1 MSRLTPDEAAVKQA
15 NRLKG
20 ATEEIRKGI
29 ERVTVSPTAKAATKI
44 AKMRTNLLA
53 KIDDGTVERRLKEV
67 TLDDW
72 KQKASTTGV
81 NRIAEGIDGAHNK
94 QVAFYSKL
102 FPAQDA
108 LIQQIDKMPD
118 TSLEDNINRM
128 TTFIRGMSKF
138 RK

>member
-1 MSRLTPDEAAVKQA
+1 
-15 NRLKG
+15 
-20 ATEEIRKGI
+20 
-29 ERVTVSPTAKAATKI
+29 
-44 AKMRTNLLA
+44 MRTNLLA